1 MSERRE
7 HWGRAITVV
16 LLSGLFSAGSA
27 LGQDA
32 AGIKAATAACGPV
45 KEKFAVS
52 KQAGAMG
59 APEGTAEAAESG
71 QARVVIA
78 QPGNLVGFTSQTF
91 RVGIDGAWAGAVAG
105 SSWQAFTVAPGEHH
119 VCVNWESHWKVLAEQ
134 YAMANLEAEAGKTYY
149 LQLTITGAQG
159 AITSFNLVP
168 VDVDEGKYLMASLPG
183 AVSHRSK

>member
-1 MSERRE
+1 MTGRRK
-7 HWGRAITVV
+7 HGGRAMTVA
-16 LLSGLFSAGSA
+16 LLAGLFAAASAV
-27 LGQDA
+27 GQDA
-32 AGIKAATAACGPV
+32 AAMKAATAACGPV

-52 KQAGAMG
+52 KQAGPMG
-59 APEGTAEAAESG
+59 APDGTAGAADSG

-78 QPGNLVGFTSQTF
+78 QPGNPVGFTSQTF

-119 VCVNWESHWKVLAEQ
+119 VCVNWESHWEILSEK
-134 YAMANLEAEAGKTYY
+134 YAMANLSAEAGKTYY